1 MNYIN
6 PQDSSNSKLLRTP
19 KTHWAFLTCANGN
32 FQETLVHKNL
42 PITPIPPP
50 DDSPEFGTAE
60 TTVAV
65 ITTVIVFCC
74 YRCCWNCCCWSWSMN
89 KLCCCWYWISAWA
102 FASASY
108 ICLCRCT
115 SYFRWVSRKDCCG
128 WEGATELLISW
139 GWEPLVRGKENSGVA
154 DPEFGRPPSIAHI
167 P

>member
-19 KTHWAFLTCANGN
+19 KTHRAFLTCANGN

-74 YRCCWNCCCWSWSMN
+74 YRCCWNCCC
-89 KLCCCWYWISAWA
+89 
-102 FASASY
+102 
-108 ICLCRCT
+108 
-115 SYFRWVSRKDCCG
+115 
-128 WEGATELLISW
+128 
-139 GWEPLVRGKENSGVA
+139 
-154 DPEFGRPPSIAHI
+154 
-167 P
+167 